1 MDAYA
6 ASGKMDG
13 KDPLMP
19 GKEFIVKPFKFKNF
33 SYVDDLIEKGAK
45 IKVPDRIRF
54 RKEDGFTLMN
64 IRWAN
69 TIEITNEEADFFI
82 ERQKS
87 KTTFTFDDF
96 SKIGTSNRLA
106 GFVCKEA
113 LVSDEI
119 KIDVRKTGVNIDP
132 VKLPNLSDPNVK
144 KSHPNLEL

>member
-1 MDAYA
+1 M
-6 ASGKMDG
+6 SNKMFWAI
-13 KDPLMP
+13 KSVPALP
-19 GKEFIVKPFKFKNF
+19 GKQYIL
-33 SYVDDLIEKGAK
+33 LI
-45 IKVPDRIRF
+45 
-54 RKEDGFTLMN
+54 LS
-64 IRWAN
+64 
-69 TIEITNEEADFFI
+69 DFFI